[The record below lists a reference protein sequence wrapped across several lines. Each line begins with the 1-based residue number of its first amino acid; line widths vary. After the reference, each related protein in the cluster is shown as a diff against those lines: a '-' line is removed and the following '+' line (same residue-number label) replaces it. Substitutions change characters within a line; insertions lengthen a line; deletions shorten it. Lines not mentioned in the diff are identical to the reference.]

1 VRLVQY
7 LPERWQKLAH
17 ELVKFGAVGV
27 LNTLINLGVF
37 NALLLSI
44 DNVGR
49 LKANM
54 VATVVAT
61 IFAYFMNRHW
71 TFKDRPSGHSTRRE
85 FVLFFVFNLIGLG
98 IESALLGGTVYVLGL
113 TGILA
118 VNIAKIVGLVLGTAF
133 RFWSYRTFVF
143 TSSTITAHIPAPLT
157 EEAALLAA
165 VAVTGQLSSEDEFE
179 DLTDELERELDQKK
193 PAPPAPAPQRPA
205 LRKRPAR
212 SSR

>member
-1 VRLVQY
+1 MSAAVWLV
-7 LPERWQKLAH
+7 LTILILANAVYVAG
-17 ELVKFGAVGV
+17 EFGAVGV
-27 LNTLINLGVF
+27 LNTLINLAVF

-61 IFAYFMNRHW
+61 VFAYFMNRHW

-85 FVLFFVFNLIGLG
+85 FILFFVFNLIGLG

-118 VNIAKIVGLVLGTAF
+118 VNIAKLVGLVLGTAF

-143 TSSTITAHIPAPLT
+143 PHVPEDAPLADDPLTPAP
-157 EEAALLAA
+157 
-165 VAVTGQLSSEDEFE
+165 
-179 DLTDELERELDQKK
+179 
-193 PAPPAPAPQRPA
+193 
-205 LRKRPAR
+205 
-212 SSR
+212 